1 MGGGTFEAAAD
12 GSGAPRRHPDW
23 IKARIPSGETYQ
35 EVRRLLHGL
44 SLHTVCEEAH
54 CPNVGECWDQRTA
67 TIMILGD
74 TCTRACGFCAVKTGK
89 PLIHDLD
96 EPRRVA
102 EAIRGLGLEHVVVTS
117 VARDDLDDGGA
128 GIFAETIL
136 RLRVAC
142 PGMGVEVLI
151 PDFNGEEAPLRTVM
165 AARPDILNHNVETV
179 ARLQKPVR
187 KRARYDRS
195 LGVLARAKVYAGEY
209 AAAAGASAAE
219 TGQGAPGAG
228 AHASAGALGVHT
240 KSSIMVGLGETRPE
254 LHQTFVDLRAV
265 DCDILTIGQY
275 LRPSTEHL
283 PVERYYRPEEFVEM
297 RDEALA
303 LGFKHVESGPL
314 VRSSYHARDQVPD
327 AEARRAARA
336 LSAQHPGDMA
346 ADGAAAGSAAARSG
360 PTVDPEGRVVYR
372 SDT

>member
-1 MGGGTFEAAAD
+1 MSDSTELRPSHRLAPPTIAMGGGTFDVAAD
-12 GSGAPRRHPDW
+12 GSSAPRRHPDW

-102 EAIRGLGLEHVVVTS
+102 EAIRGLGLEHVVITS

-128 GIFAETIL
+128 GIFAETIR
-136 RLRVAC
+136 RLRDAC

-195 LGVLARAKVYAGEY
+195 LGVLERAKEY
-209 AAAAGASAAE
+209 ASEAGP
-219 TGQGAPGAG
+219 GAPA
-228 AHASAGALGVHT
+228 VHT

-254 LHQTFVDLRAV
+254 LHRAFVDLRAV

-275 LRPSTEHL
+275 LRPSPEHL
-283 PVERYYRPEEFVEM
+283 PVERYYHPDEFAEM
-297 RDEALA
+297 REEALA

-336 LSAQHPGDMA
+336 W
-346 ADGAAAGSAAARSG
+346 SAANPSG
-360 PTVDPEGRVVYR
+360 TSPKGGPRIDFEGRVIYR
-372 SDT
+372 ADG